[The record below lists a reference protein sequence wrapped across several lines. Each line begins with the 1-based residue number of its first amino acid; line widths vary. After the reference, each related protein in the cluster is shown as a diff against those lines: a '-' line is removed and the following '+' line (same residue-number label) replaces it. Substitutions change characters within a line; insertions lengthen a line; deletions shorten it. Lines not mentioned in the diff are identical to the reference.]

1 MFAAAESHQ
10 AARCQRSSALVQN
23 NRIVT
28 PFVSWIESRLFDLG
42 HKRPACSGKDPTLM
56 FPTNEKIHCRMNKS
70 HRDFIVRK

>member
-10 AARCQRSSALVQN
+10 AARCQN